1 MARGAI
7 DSRSNGRYRARYEGP
22 DMRWHSKTFDR
33 KADASRW
40 LGEQLA
46 NLNRGQWVD
55 PSGGRLAFGEFANNW
70 LKAKTRVK
78 RKTLHGY
85 RSLLDSRILP
95 TFGRSPLARI
105 DKAMVTQW
113 VRAMVD
119 AGLSTSRIRQ
129 AHQCLSAILEQAA
142 DDGLIGR
149 NSARRVELP
158 RAVEPEHRFLTAEQV
173 DRLADAMPDLQF
185 RTMVYLLAY
194 GGLRWGEMA
203 AVRRSRIDVLARRIL
218 ISESLSEIG
227 GQLNFGTPK
236 THVRRTIQIPGFVAA
251 LLGRHLEGVPSE
263 DRALVFTAPRGG
275 PLRYSNMR
283 RHVWNPARDS
293 AGADLAKITPH
304 DLRHTCASL
313 MRAAGADVKEIQQ
326 QLGHR
331 SATVTLNTYT
341 HLFEGDLASVMDRL
355 EDRLQNETRPGRVLG
370 EIRQLHSN

>member
-119 AGLSTSRIRQ
+119 AGLSTLP
-129 AHQCLSAILEQAA
+129 ASAVDCGAA
-142 DDGLIGR
+142 A
-149 NSARRVELP
+149 SSCP
-158 RAVEPEHRFLTAEQV
+158 
-173 DRLADAMPDLQF
+173 
-185 RTMVYLLAY
+185 
-194 GGLRWGEMA
+194 GLR
-203 AVRRSRIDVLARRIL
+203 
-218 ISESLSEIG
+218 
-227 GQLNFGTPK
+227 
-236 THVRRTIQIPGFVAA
+236 
-251 LLGRHLEGVPSE
+251 
-263 DRALVFTAPRGG
+263 
-275 PLRYSNMR
+275 
-283 RHVWNPARDS
+283 
-293 AGADLAKITPH
+293 
-304 DLRHTCASL
+304 CAS
-313 MRAAGADVKEIQQ
+313 A
-326 QLGHR
+326 
-331 SATVTLNTYT
+331 N
-341 HLFEGDLASVMDRL
+341 ASIV
-355 EDRLQNETRPGRVLG
+355 
-370 EIRQLHSN
+370 SNNSSG